1 MTTRQVGA
9 HVTWAMSDDGTQY
22 SLILA
27 QHELDIITDAL
38 WEYHQRQ
45 RGVHPRTADLANAIR
60 RILQRAVV
68 AVHWDAARVE
78 AIPALP
84 PEST

>member
-1 MTTRQVGA
+1 MTERAFGPR
-9 HVTWAMSDDGTQY
+9 VTWCMSDDGTQY
-22 SLILA
+22 SLMLT
-27 QHELDIITDAL
+27 QPELDIITDAL

-45 RGVHPRTADLANAIR
+45 RTVKPRTAELANAIR

-78 AIPALP
+78 ALPALP